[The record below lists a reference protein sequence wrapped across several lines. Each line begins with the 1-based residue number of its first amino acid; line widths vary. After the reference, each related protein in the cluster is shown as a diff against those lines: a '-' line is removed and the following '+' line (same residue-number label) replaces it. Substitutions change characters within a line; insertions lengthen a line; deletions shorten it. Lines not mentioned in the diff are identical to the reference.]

1 MFKKIFSLLFVL
13 LLSGL
18 VAYAQ
23 NREDLQKQ
31 KQGIEKELA
40 ELNKLYRETQKN
52 TKTSVKQLAIIKRKI
67 NAREALVNSINR
79 EVKQLDETIYLNERD
94 IYRLRKELDTLKVK
108 YAKSIVF
115 AYKNRSSYAYLNF
128 LFSAGSFNDAMK
140 RVTYLKSYRQNRE
153 TQANTIVKSENLLQ
167 EKIGVLS
174 NNKKERLSTL
184 EVQNKQLLDL
194 QEDRKEQDQV
204 VAQLKGK
211 EKELNKQIRDKE
223 SQRQKVA
230 VAINAVIRR
239 EIEEAKRRDEAK
251 RLKALEDAR
260 KLKAAQDAAAA
271 KAAADKKLAAGSN
284 VKPSTEGTTATKPV
298 TAANNSTA
306 GSSAGSVNSGSA
318 NPPKPTLNDP
328 VAGVTSATKDR
339 TYSPLESTPEGME
352 MSINFEN
359 NRGRLPWPVSNG
371 IVTVGFGTQSYA
383 GTKLM
388 QKSDGLEI
396 AVPVGS
402 AVRCV
407 ADGEVVYAGEVADEN
422 IVLVKHGK
430 YFTGYKNLS
439 SVAVSRDQKVKAGTV
454 LGKSGTSIDGEGGIL
469 FMIMNDKSIAQNP
482 APWLRS
488 K

>member
-1 MFKKIFSLLFVL
+1 MFVL
-13 LLSGL
+13 LLGGL
-18 VAYAQ
+18 VANAQ

-31 KQGIEKELA
+31 KQSIEKELA

-174 NNKKERLSTL
+174 LNKKERLSTL
-184 EVQNKQLLDL
+184 EVQNKQLIDL

-239 EIEEAKRRDEAK
+239 EIEEAKKRDEAK

-271 KAAADKKLAAGSN
+271 AAALEKKNAA
-284 VKPSTEGTTATKPV
+284 GTTAKPATGTTV
-298 TAANNSTA
+298 KPPVNTTVAANGASN
-306 GSSAGSVNSGSA
+306 
-318 NPPKPTLNDP
+318 NPPKPNLNDP
-328 VAGVTSATKDR
+328 VSGVSSASKDR

-439 SVAVSRDQKVKAGTV
+439 TVAVSRDQKVKAGTV

-469 FMIMNDKSIAQNP
+469 FMIMNDKSVAQNP
-482 APWLRS
+482 TPWLRS

>member
-1 MFKKIFSLLFVL
+1 MFKKTFFVL
-13 LLSGL
+13 VVLLMGGL
-18 VAYAQ
+18 VANAQ

-31 KQGIEKELA
+31 KQSIEKELA

-184 EVQNKQLLDL
+184 EVQSKQLLDL

-239 EIEEAKRRDEAK
+239 EIEEAKKRDEAK

-271 KAAADKKLAAGSN
+271 AAALEKKNAAGSTA
-284 VKPSTEGTTATKPV
+284 KPITGAGAKPATNNTV
-298 TAANNSTA
+298 VAN
-306 GSSAGSVNSGSA
+306 GGSV

-328 VAGVTSATKDR
+328 ATGVSSASKDR

-352 MSINFEN
+352 MSLNFEN

-396 AVPVGS
+396 AVPIGS

-469 FMIMNDKSIAQNP
+469 FMIMNDKSVAQNP
-482 APWLRS
+482 TPWLRS